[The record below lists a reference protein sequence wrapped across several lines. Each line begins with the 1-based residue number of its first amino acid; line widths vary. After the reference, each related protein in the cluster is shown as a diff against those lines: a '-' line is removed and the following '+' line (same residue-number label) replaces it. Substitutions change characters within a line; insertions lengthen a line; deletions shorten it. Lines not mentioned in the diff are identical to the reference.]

1 MKKLSLI
8 PVLIVILALLWN
20 CGDDELTGT
29 GKLLKMASD
38 TIEVAYGDTV
48 YAPGGYDRITFDSLL
63 QESRCPT
70 GVVCVWEGNG
80 SIQMSLL
87 TESKKATFILNT
99 HPDFTND
106 TTTVGYYISLVE
118 LNPYPNID
126 STYTEKDYR
135 AVILV
140 RTEI

>member
-1 MKKLSLI
+1 MKKLSFI
-8 PVLIVILALLWN
+8 PVLIMILAFFWN
-20 CGDDELTGT
+20 CGDDELTAT

-87 TESKKATFILNT
+87 TESKKVSFILNT

-118 LNPYPNID
+118 LNPYPHID